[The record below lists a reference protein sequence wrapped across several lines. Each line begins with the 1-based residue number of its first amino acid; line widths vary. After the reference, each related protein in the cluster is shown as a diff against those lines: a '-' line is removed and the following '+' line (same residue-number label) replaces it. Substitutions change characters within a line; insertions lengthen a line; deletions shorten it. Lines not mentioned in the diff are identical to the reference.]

1 LGGITSKA
9 SSIEIDKA
17 IEKIVDKEKDTL
29 VSVCEVSENPYWM
42 KVVDKEGNLMDFMEG
57 EKEYSRRQD
66 LPKIYMF
73 NGAIY
78 IAKWDVIKSD
88 KSFYKRGYIPFIM
101 SREKSLDIDDLLDF
115 RFAEFLMRRQSDEKS

>member
-1 LGGITSKA
+1 M
-9 SSIEIDKA
+9 
-17 IEKIVDKEKDTL
+17 V
-29 VSVCEVSENPYWM
+29 
-42 KVVDKEGNLMDFMEG
+42 
-57 EKEYSRRQD
+57 
-66 LPKIYMF
+66 

>member
-1 LGGITSKA
+1 MGGITSKA

-73 NGAIY
+73 NAAIY